1 MSKLL
6 VIGDKARVEK
16 FLPQLPIVDE
26 VELVVAE
33 RGASDEELINLA
45 ADADYIM
52 ADAISPVSAGLI
64 GHAPKLKLIHSEG
77 VAFNAIDCEAAA
89 ERGIFVCNNRGVNA
103 VAVAEQTLLLML
115 GIQKS
120 VLAGDAA
127 VRSGGQIAVKE
138 RMMVAG
144 IDELDGATLGL
155 VGFGDIAREV
165 AKRARAFGM
174 HVLYNKRTPLAPEQ
188 DATMGVEYAELDKLL
203 AECDFVSLHVPVTD
217 VTRGM
222 ADDGFFSK
230 MRPGSYLINTARG
243 EVVDNDALVRALEGG
258 KIAGAALDTVAPEP
272 VALDNPLLNM
282 SEDAQ
287 RKVLFS
293 PHIGGVTTNMF
304 RKAHRTVWENI
315 ARIER
320 GERPTNIVNG
330 I

>member
-127 VRSGGQIAVKE
+127 VRSGEQIAVKE

-174 HVLYNKRTPLAPEQ
+174 RVLYNKRTPLAPEQ

-203 AECDFVSLHVPVTD
+203 AESDFVSLHVPVTD
-217 VTRGM
+217 VTCGM

-230 MRPGSYLINTARG
+230 MRSGSYLINTARG

-287 RKVLFS
+287 HKVLFS